1 MLRIVR
7 NRARL
12 IVNRLYIKRRRIY
25 VIQVVVWYSSLI
37 FILAIAGVF
46 IWVALSS
53 KKKKA
58 YPPIIKKW
66 YKARTIYGVLLVI
79 LMLVVTIYTLRD
91 LPFNK
96 PASVESAD
104 IISVDAEAFQFGFEL
119 SQSEFKVGDT
129 IEFNV
134 TTRDVTHGFGLYS
147 PDMDLIGQTQAMP
160 DYTNTFYITLE
171 EAGTYEI
178 LCLEYCGL
186 AHHVMKA
193 EITVK

>member
-1 MLRIVR
+1 M
-7 NRARL
+7 
-12 IVNRLYIKRRRIY
+12 
-25 VIQVVVWYSSLI
+25 IQVVVWYSSLI